1 MTVKICGIPY
11 EVKEVEQPFLMADF
25 QLGEIDYA
33 SCEIK
38 INKTLNE
45 NLKTEVLCHEI
56 VHGILHHLGY
66 EEENDEKMVQQL
78 ANAINQTFYVK
89 GEKDESDKRA

>member
-1 MTVKICGIPY
+1 MKVNICGMPY
-11 EVKEVEQPFLMADF
+11 EVKEVENYFDATGFNLGQINYAD
-25 QLGEIDYA
+25 
-33 SCEIK
+33 CEIL
-38 INKTLNE
+38 INKTINE
-45 NLKTEVLCHEI
+45 NLKREVLCHEI